1 MAENKKLREQTRE
14 QGQYLAA
21 INRKLD
27 QVVARLAH
35 HGETLAAIV
44 SHLGEDVV
52 QAKMEDLKAK
62 RREKHEAELAASVQ
76 FMLDNGLATESAEGA
91 LVGPDSFV
99 VGDEV
104 SPDGTKVRIQNELKR
119 LDQAGQARY
128 IGKKVGDEVTAPGFP
143 TKVVIRAIYA
153 IDMVK
158 VQEFAAQKKA
168 EAQAAALTAAVAP
181 PATAQPAQE

>member
-1 MAENKKLREQTRE
+1 MAQNQKLRDQAKE

-52 QAKMEDLKAK
+52 TAKMEDLKTK
-62 RREKHEAELAASVQ
+62 RREKHEAELAESVQ
-76 FMLDNGLATESAEGA
+76 FMLDNGLATAVAEGGI
-91 LVGPDSFV
+91 VGPDSFV

-104 SPDGTKVRIQNELKR
+104 SPDGTKVRIQHELKR

-128 IGKKVGDEVTAPGFP
+128 IGKKVGDEVTVPGFP
-143 TKVVIRAIYA
+143 TKVVVRQIFT

-158 VQEFAAQKKA
+158 VQEYAARKKA
-168 EAQAAALTAAVAP
+168 EAQAAALAPTANAG
-181 PATAQPAQE
+181 QPAQV